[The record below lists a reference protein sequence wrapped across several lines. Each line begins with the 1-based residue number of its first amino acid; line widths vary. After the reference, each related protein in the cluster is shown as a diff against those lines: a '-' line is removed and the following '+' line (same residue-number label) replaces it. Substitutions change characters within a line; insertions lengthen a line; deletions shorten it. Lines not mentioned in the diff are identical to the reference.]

1 MNYDELIKNKNSKA
15 IFIAEAGINH
25 DGDISKAK
33 KMIDVAVQ
41 AGADYVKFQ
50 SFKAKKL
57 VTPDAL
63 TSTYIDEGSHTGESF
78 QDLLQ
83 RLELNE
89 DDHHELKNYCDNK
102 NIKFLST
109 AFDEDSFDFLISL
122 GVDIVKVASGDVT
135 NLPLLKY
142 MAKSGLPMIMSTGM
156 ATLGE
161 IEEAINAIVSEG
173 NTNIILLHCISW
185 YPAEISTT
193 NLRFMETLR
202 HAFPYPIGY
211 SDHTLGINMSI
222 AARALGAVVLEKHFT
237 MDKTEFGPDHA
248 ASIEPDELKNLVTG
262 LREVEAGLGST
273 NRVFCEKEISQRKV
287 HRRSIIVSKR
297 IESGETLTLD
307 NLAIKRPGIGIKP
320 KHIDKILGKKVRK
333 SCDAESLLEWS
344 NIVE

>member
-1 MNYDELIKNKNSKA
+1 MNYDDIVNKKDPTA

-25 DGDISKAK
+25 DGDVIKAK
-33 KMIDVAVQ
+33 KMIDAAVE

-63 TSTYIDEGSHTGESF
+63 TSSYIDQGSHKGESF
-78 QDLLQ
+78 QNLLQ

-89 DDHHELKNYCDNK
+89 NDHHELKNHCDKK

-109 AFDEDSFDFLISL
+109 AFDADSFDFLVAL
-122 GVDIVKVASGDVT
+122 GIDIVKVASGDVT
-135 NLPLLKY
+135 NLPLLKH

-156 ATLGE
+156 STLGE
-161 IEEAINAIVSEG
+161 IEEAVNAILLEG
-173 NTNIILLHCISW
+173 NEKIILLHCISW

-202 HAFPYPIGY
+202 HSFPFQVGY

-237 MDKTEFGPDHA
+237 MDKKEFGPDHA
-248 ASIEPDELKNLVTG
+248 ASIEPDELKKLIEGV
-262 LREVEAGLGST
+262 REVEEGLGT
-273 NRVFCEKEISQRKV
+273 TQRVFCDKEIGQRKV
-287 HRRSIIVSKR
+287 HRRSIVVKNR
-297 IESGETLTLD
+297 IEAGEELTID
-307 NLAIKRPGIGIKP
+307 NLIIKRPGIGIKP
-320 KHIDKILGKKVRK
+320 KHLDNLLGKRVREA
-333 SCDAESLLEWS
+333 CDADSLLSWS
-344 NIVE
+344 NVVE

>member
-1 MNYDELIKNKNSKA
+1 MNYDELVKNKNPKA

-33 KMIDVAVQ
+33 KMIDAAVQ

-63 TSTYIDEGSHTGESF
+63 TSTYIDEGSHKGESF

-122 GVDIVKVASGDVT
+122 GIDIVKVASGDVT
-135 NLPLLKY
+135 NLPLLKH

-161 IEEAINAIVSEG
+161 IEEAVNAIVSEG
-173 NTNIILLHCISW
+173 NKNIILLHCISW

-248 ASIEPDELKNLVTG
+248 ASIEPNELKNLVTG
-262 LREVEAGLGST
+262 LREVEAGLGTT
-273 NRVFCEKEISQRKV
+273 NRVFCEKEIGQRKV
-287 HRRSIIVSKR
+287 HRRSIVVNKK

-307 NLAIKRPGIGIKP
+307 NLTIKRPGIGIKP
-320 KHIDKILGKKVRK
+320 KYIDEILGKKVRK

>member
-1 MNYDELIKNKNSKA
+1 MNYDELVKNKNPKA

-33 KMIDVAVQ
+33 KMIDAAVQ

-63 TSTYIDEGSHTGESF
+63 TSTYIDEGSHKGESF

-89 DDHHELKNYCDNK
+89 EDHHELKNYCDNK

-122 GVDIVKVASGDVT
+122 GIDIVKVASGDVT
-135 NLPLLKY
+135 NLPLLKH
-142 MAKSGLPMIMSTGM
+142 MAKSDLPIIMSTGM

-161 IEEAINAIVSEG
+161 IEEAVNAIVSEG
-173 NTNIILLHCISW
+173 NKNIILLHCISW

-248 ASIEPDELKNLVTG
+248 ASIEPNELKNLVTG
-262 LREVEAGLGST
+262 LREVEVGLGST
-273 NRVFCEKEISQRKV
+273 NRVFCEKEIGQRKV
-287 HRRSIIVSKR
+287 HRRSIVVNKK

-307 NLAIKRPGIGIKP
+307 NLTIKRPGIGIKP
-320 KHIDKILGKKVRK
+320 KYIDEILGKKVRK